1 MSFRINTN
9 LSAMNAL
16 RNLNMT
22 GVRLATSITRL
33 STGLRINSAADDPSG
48 LIASENFRVQI
59 SGADQAIRNSQDA
72 LNYTKTAE
80 GALDE
85 ISRLMREVRSLAVAS
100 ANTATLSS
108 SQLQANQTQVQLIT
122 KSIDRIAEQTQFGRK
137 KILNGTAGINAIVVD
152 SVNIKSLNLGGQIGT
167 QTLQQDGAVD
177 VNVTTV
183 ATKATHTGTR
193 TTAAADLAT
202 YVNTALGA
210 PGSFSI
216 NGHTITMSA
225 SETFG
230 DIVSRVNELSGQ
242 TGVIAEAIFGGGVG
256 QIQLRQ
262 TTFGSNFKVNL
273 VDASGIIQT
282 TAGTASVAGIDAIA
296 DVTVSNLTPVTF
308 TAGASGSDGLTLS
321 DVNGNRVVLTVA
333 GNAIANLVGAGQV
346 IVGSAQFQIGGNAGQ
361 TTSLSIPNFSSSAL
375 GFSGIDLTTAAGATA
390 AIEIVDNAI
399 DGLNLKRGEIGSFM
413 RHVLQ
418 SNIRSLG
425 VTKENLIATESMIRD
440 TDIAEEMTNFTKLQ
454 ILQQTGLSVLAQ
466 ANAAPQSVLS
476 LLRG

>member
-1 MSFRINTN
+1 MTGNTGLVRHADRSPPEPAKDGELRALRRKIMSFRINTN

-59 SGADQAIRNSQDA
+59 SGVAQAIRNSQDA

-100 ANTATLSS
+100 ANTATLSN

-122 KSIDRIAEQTQFGRK
+122 KSIDRIAQQTQFGRK

-193 TTAAADLAT
+193 MTAAAECYLE
-202 YVNTALGA
+202 
-210 PGSFSI
+210 P
-216 NGHTITMSA
+216 
-225 SETFG
+225 
-230 DIVSRVNELSGQ
+230 VSCMFR
-242 TGVIAEAIFGGGVG
+242 
-256 QIQLRQ
+256 
-262 TTFGSNFKVNL
+262 
-273 VDASGIIQT
+273 
-282 TAGTASVAGIDAIA
+282 
-296 DVTVSNLTPVTF
+296 
-308 TAGASGSDGLTLS
+308 
-321 DVNGNRVVLTVA
+321 
-333 GNAIANLVGAGQV
+333 
-346 IVGSAQFQIGGNAGQ
+346 AQ
-361 TTSLSIPNFSSSAL
+361 
-375 GFSGIDLTTAAGATA
+375 
-390 AIEIVDNAI
+390 
-399 DGLNLKRGEIGSFM
+399 
-413 RHVLQ
+413 
-418 SNIRSLG
+418 
-425 VTKENLIATESMIRD
+425 
-440 TDIAEEMTNFTKLQ
+440 
-454 ILQQTGLSVLAQ
+454 
-466 ANAAPQSVLS
+466 
-476 LLRG
+476 